1 MRIGHLDHQH
11 HEEDGNQAEAYHLGK
26 AIFLKVIE
34 FSIAFKPTFKPMRY
48 QISCPYFSGSLL
60 ENSLKVDP

>member
-1 MRIGHLDHQH
+1 MVQLHLLHKMFRIKFMTSFLK
-11 HEEDGNQAEAYHLGK
+11 DGNQAEAYHLGK

-48 QISCPYFSGSLL
+48 
-60 ENSLKVDP
+60 